1 VCVQKD
7 AVVILNPDGTYADDL
22 GVECRTTYMGPDRMA
37 GVPPILRP

>member
-7 AVVILNPDGTYADDL
+7 AVVILYPDGTYAENI

-37 GVPPILRP
+37 GVPEIKRP